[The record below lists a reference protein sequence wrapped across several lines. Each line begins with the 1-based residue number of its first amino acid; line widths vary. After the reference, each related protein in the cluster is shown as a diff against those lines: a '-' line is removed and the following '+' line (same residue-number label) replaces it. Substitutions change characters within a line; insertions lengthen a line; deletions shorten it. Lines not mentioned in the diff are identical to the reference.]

1 MNEVTICVT
10 KAGSEKTMVINT
22 VVTQGFEVTSLHF
35 SASYAEARKTRMDI
49 FNSNSYTG
57 PEMESLSDELFEGIY
72 GFLEQECQITDELL
86 ENFGDYCINAEQS
99 FYINWLKDLKSLL

>member
-49 FNSNSYTG
+49 FCPSWS
-57 PEMESLSDELFEGIY
+57 S
-72 GFLEQECQITDELL
+72 
-86 ENFGDYCINAEQS
+86 
-99 FYINWLKDLKSLL
+99 